1 MKNKKTK
8 KTNEAQS
15 LKISPEEALRFLEDM
30 RTMTL
35 EVDEPTVAI
44 SLRVPGNVLRAIKLK
59 AKADGK
65 KYQSL
70 MVEYLRRGLRE
81 N

>member
-1 MKNKKTK
+1 MPEKQDEGYQTQQN
-8 KTNEAQS
+8 
-15 LKISPEEALRFLEDM
+15 LSPEEALQFLESI
-30 RTMTL
+30 RLMTSQI
-35 EVDEPTVAI
+35 DEPTVAI
-44 SLRVPGNVLRAIKLK
+44 SLRVPGNILQAIKLK

-70 MVEYLRRGLRE
+70 MIELLRTSLSQK

>member
-1 MKNKKTK
+1 MKRNKNT
-8 KTNEAQS
+8 T
-15 LKISPEEALRFLEDM
+15 LSPEEALQFLEDIRIM
-30 RTMTL
+30 AS

-44 SLRVPGNVLRAIKLK
+44 SLRVPQNILRAIKLR

-70 MVEYLRRGLRE
+70 MIEYFRKGLRE
-81 N
+81 KTPSRSA